1 MLFHFPL
8 EVIEKNFSMGSA
20 SLKGEKGRTVKKLQ
34 REKERAEEE
43 TNDAYVL
50 IKRRTSQT
58 VKAANFALSSSPMNA
73 KQEQNTTNCDVNHN
87 KQNRRKWNE
96 KMKIAAFSLHT
107 PLRVKATNERGLKK
121 LKLNYRQGRS
131 LLLLLL
137 LLWHFQKATVA

>member
-1 MLFHFPL
+1 
-8 EVIEKNFSMGSA
+8 MGSA

-87 KQNRRKWNE
+87 KQNRRK
-96 KMKIAAFSLHT
+96 
-107 PLRVKATNERGLKK
+107 
-121 LKLNYRQGRS
+121 
-131 LLLLLL
+131 
-137 LLWHFQKATVA
+137 